1 MRRNKFHRRRPR
13 KAKDDVQVGSWDE
26 DRLLRNVTD
35 LAESLGWRTYHT
47 WRSTHSAAG
56 FPDLTMVRAGRLIFA
71 ELKSDRVGAKATT
84 DQLAWLHDLDE
95 CAGVEAYL
103 WWPDDL
109 QKIADILSRGNEE

>member
-1 MRRNKFHRRRPR
+1 MRRNKFQRRRP
-13 KAKDDVQVGSWDE
+13 KAKNDVQVGSWDE
-26 DRLLRNVTD
+26 DRLLRTVTD

-71 ELKSDRVGAKATT
+71 ELKSDRAGAKATT
-84 DQLAWLHDLDE
+84 DQLAWLNDLDE

-103 WWPDDL
+103 WWPGDL